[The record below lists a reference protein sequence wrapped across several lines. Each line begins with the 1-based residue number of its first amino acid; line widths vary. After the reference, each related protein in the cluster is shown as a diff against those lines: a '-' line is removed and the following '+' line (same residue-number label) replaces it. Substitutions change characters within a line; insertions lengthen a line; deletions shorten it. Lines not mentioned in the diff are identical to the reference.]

1 MSWSNVIILVNALDF
16 DEAEQKALDVFETE
30 GAIVCDGQYELES
43 GEPDEHSENR
53 STLAGYEALKS
64 KDFLEKIQ
72 KQIDDYQSKLS
83 ELIGWNPT
91 GYWSLKDIRNTASQY
106 SDYLTSLISFSTKI
120 YDGED
125 YCPVLDLFKVE
136 ENPNNYFFVTI
147 KYHH

>member
-1 MSWSNVIILVNALDF
+1 MSWSSVIILVPANDF
-16 DEAEQKALDVFETE
+16 EEAESAALQVFETE
-30 GAIVCDGQYELES
+30 GIIVCDGNYELES
-43 GEPDEHSENR
+43 GEPDENSDNQT
-53 STLAGYEALKS
+53 TLAGYEALKS
-64 KDFLEKIQ
+64 EDFLEKLQ

-83 ELIGWNPT
+83 ELIGWNPE
-91 GYWSLKDIRNTASQY
+91 GYWSLKDVRNTASQY

>member
-1 MSWSNVIILVNALDF
+1 MSWSSVIILVPANDF
-16 DEAEQKALDVFETE
+16 EEAESAALQVFETE
-30 GAIVCDGQYELES
+30 GIIVCDGSYEIETDSFDVTL
-43 GEPDEHSENR
+43 
-53 STLAGYEALKS
+53 TLAGYEALKS
-64 KDFLEKIQ
+64 EDFLEKLQ

-83 ELIGWNPT
+83 ELIGWNPE
-91 GYWSLKDIRNTASQY
+91 GYWSLKDVRNTASQY

>member
-1 MSWSNVIILVNALDF
+1 M
-16 DEAEQKALDVFETE
+16 Q
-30 GAIVCDGQYELES
+30 EL
-43 GEPDEHSENR
+43 
-53 STLAGYEALKS
+53 
-64 KDFLEKIQ
+64 Q

>member
-1 MSWSNVIILVNALDF
+1 MSWSSVIILVPENDF
-16 DEAEQKALDVFETE
+16 EEAESAALQVFETE
-30 GAIVCDGQYELES
+30 GIIVCDGSYEIETDSFDVTL
-43 GEPDEHSENR
+43 
-53 STLAGYEALKS
+53 TLAGYEALKS
-64 KDFLEKIQ
+64 EDFLEKLQ

-83 ELIGWNPT
+83 ELIGLNPE
-91 GYWSLKDIRNTASQY
+91 GYWSLKDVRNTASQY

>member
-1 MSWSNVIILVNALDF
+1 MSWSSVIILVPANDF
-16 DEAEQKALDVFETE
+16 EEAESAALQVFETE
-30 GAIVCDGQYELES
+30 GIIVCDGSYEIETDSFDVTL
-43 GEPDEHSENR
+43 
-53 STLAGYEALKS
+53 TLAGYEALKS
-64 KDFLEKIQ
+64 EDFLEKLQ

-83 ELIGWNPT
+83 ELIGWNPE
-91 GYWSLKDIRNTASQY
+91 GYWSLKDVRNTASKY

>member
-1 MSWSNVIILVNALDF
+1 MSWSSVIILVPANDF
-16 DEAEQKALDVFETE
+16 EEAESAALQVFETE
-30 GAIVCDGQYELES
+30 GIIVCDGIYEIETDSFDVTL
-43 GEPDEHSENR
+43 
-53 STLAGYEALKS
+53 TLAGYEALKS
-64 KDFLEKIQ
+64 EDFLEKLQ
-72 KQIDDYQSKLS
+72 KQIEDYQSKFS
-83 ELIGWNPT
+83 ELIGWNPE
-91 GYWSLKDIRNTASQY
+91 GYWSLKDIRNIASKY

>member
-1 MSWSNVIILVNALDF
+1 MSWSSVIILVPANDF
-16 DEAEQKALDVFETE
+16 EEAESAALQIFETE
-30 GAIVCDGQYELES
+30 GIIVCDGSYEIETDSFDVTL
-43 GEPDEHSENR
+43 
-53 STLAGYEALKS
+53 TLAGYEALKS
-64 KDFLEKIQ
+64 EDFLEKLQ

-83 ELIGWNPT
+83 ELIGWNPE
-91 GYWSLKDIRNTASQY
+91 GYWSLKDVRNTASQY

-125 YCPVLDLFKVE
+125 CCPVLDLFKVE